1 MGLFPS
7 RPPECA
13 TRAAQ
18 SRKVILLPGGYASH
32 GDLDIIPAME
42 GIKPAMA
49 EQLKVSLSL
58 EGTQLELL
66 EGDIT
71 ELDTDAIVNPAN
83 ENLQL
88 GAGVAG
94 AIRAKGG
101 EAIQEECDRI
111 GHTPVGTAVMTGAG
125 ALKCKRVIHAV
136 GPRNGEGDEDRKLAA
151 AVRSALALADRE
163 GLHSVAIPAISTGV
177 FGFPIDRCARIL
189 LTEVHR
195 YLQGGTKL
203 ERVVV
208 CLWGEEAFGVFRREL
223 RRGFR

>member
-1 MGLFPS
+1 MSEL
-7 RPPECA
+7 RV
-13 TRAAQ
+13 R
-18 SRKVILLPGGYASH
+18 
-32 GDLDIIPAME
+32 
-42 GIKPAMA
+42 
-49 EQLKVSLSL
+49 LSL

-71 ELDTDAIVNPAN
+71 ELDVEAIVNPAN
-83 ENLQL
+83 EDLQL
-88 GAGVAG
+88 GGGISGV
-94 AIRAKGG
+94 IRTKGG
-101 EAIQEECDRI
+101 PAVQEECDRI

-125 ALKCKRVIHAV
+125 DLAVRQIIHAV
-136 GPRNGEGDEDRKLAA
+136 GPRMGEGDEDRKLAA
-151 AVRSALALADRE
+151 AVRSSLALADRN
-163 GLHSVAIPAISTGV
+163 GLKSMAIPAISTGI

-208 CLWGEEAFGVFRREL
+208 CLFGEEAFNVFRREL